1 MIKVLQ
7 VITSLEGGGGV
18 QMLLRNY
25 HKYINKD
32 KIIFD
37 FIVYGDEIGELE
49 SYFKS
54 YGSKIYHIP
63 PKTKS
68 LIKSLSQMRKI
79 IKSGNYDVV
88 HAHQDIMSI
97 FPIYF
102 AKKAKINLRIAH
114 AHSAFKSNN
123 KIKKLIHKVL
133 LVLLEKYS
141 NYWAACGKEA
151 AMDLWGKENISLGN
165 INIINNAIDVNN
177 FKFNNDIRKEI
188 RKELGV
194 ENKFVIGNIGRF
206 IDVKNHKFIIEVFK
220 HVSDMDKEAIL
231 LLVGKGELESEVRNQ
246 VKKLGLEQNVKFL
259 GLRNDID
266 KILQGIDVFL
276 LPSKFEGVP
285 IALIEA
291 QASDLTCLVSDVVT
305 KEVKITD
312 KVEYMSLDKDAKAW
326 AEKILSYKC
335 NKRYDTSKLIKKV
348 GFDISEQAKS
358 LENLYKS
365 HRSYR

>member
-18 QMLLRNY
+18 QMLLKNY
-25 HKYINKD
+25 HKYIDKD

-37 FIVYGDEIGELE
+37 FIVYGDKIGELE
-49 SYFKS
+49 SYFES
-54 YGSKIYHIP
+54 YGSKVYHIP

-68 LIKSLSQMRKI
+68 LIKSLYQMRKI
-79 IKSGNYDVV
+79 IKNGGYNVV
-88 HAHQDIMSI
+88 HVHQDIMSV

-102 AKKAKINLRIAH
+102 AKKAKVDLRIAH
-114 AHSAFKSNN
+114 AHNAFKSSN
-123 KIKKLIHKVL
+123 KIKIFIHKVL
-133 LVLLEKYS
+133 IVFLKKYS
-141 NYWAACGKEA
+141 NYWSACGKEA
-151 AMDLWGKENISLGN
+151 AVDLWGKENVSLGN
-165 INIINNAIDVNN
+165 INIINNAIDVN
-177 FKFNNDIRKEI
+177 KFIFNEGIRTEI
-188 RKELGV
+188 RKELMV
-194 ENKFVIGNIGRF
+194 ENKFVIGNIGRLSEQ
-206 IDVKNHKFIIEVFK
+206 KNHKFIIDIFK
-220 HVSDMDKEAIL
+220 NINDIDKETIL
-231 LLVGKGELESEVRNQ
+231 LLVGKGELESEVREE
-246 VKKLGLEQNVKFL
+246 VKKLGLENNVRFL

-276 LPSKFEGVP
+276 LPSKFEGLP
-285 IALIEA
+285 IALVEA
-291 QASDLTCLVSDVVT
+291 QSSDLPCVVSDVVT

-326 AEKILSYKC
+326 AKKILSYKN